1 MPLIRAIRAWF
12 GRRMADHDT
21 KYYPGGR
28 VEPPSLLVQSAGLIW
43 LAVAVVALPLIALLV
58 LIGLFYEAVIRID
71 RRLSLP
77 PWLHWATSAGLGI
90 VLAAGIAAVVL
101 DRL

>member
-1 MPLIRAIRAWF
+1 MVRQTH
-12 GRRMADHDT
+12 ADHDT

-28 VEPPSLLVQSAGLIW
+28 VEPPSLLVQSAGVIW

-58 LIGLFYEAVIRID
+58 VIGLIYEAVIWID
-71 RRLSLP
+71 RRPSLP
-77 PWLHWATSAGLGI
+77 SWLHWAVSAGLGI
-90 VLAAGIAAVVL
+90 VLAASIAVVVL